1 LTDDRCRYTVTT
13 SVFFLLQMKGCLPV
27 PEKLPK
33 LTDPEFEIMKIV
45 WERGKVTIN
54 EVLETI
60 NSRKKRNLRRT
71 TIQVQMK
78 RLEEK
83 GWLIHQEEGR
93 NFLYEST
100 RGREE
105 VSREITS
112 DIKRRIFDGS
122 YANLVK
128 ALFQGSDIT
137 GDEIK
142 RIRKILDDYEGK

>member
-1 LTDDRCRYTVTT
+1 
-13 SVFFLLQMKGCLPV
+13 MPV
-27 PEKLPK
+27 PDKLPK

-45 WERGKVTIN
+45 WDRGNVTIN
-54 EVLETI
+54 EVLDAV
-60 NSRKKRNLRRT
+60 NSRNNRDLRRT

-83 GWLIHQEEGR
+83 GWLTHREEGR
-93 NFLYEST
+93 NFLYQAT

-112 DIKRRIFDGS
+112 DLKKRIFDGS
-122 YANLVK
+122 YANMVK
-128 ALFQGSDIT
+128 ALFQGSEVT
-137 GDEIK
+137 SDEIK

>member
-1 LTDDRCRYTVTT
+1 MD
-13 SVFFLLQMKGCLPV
+13 
-27 PEKLPK
+27 EKLAK

-45 WERGKVTIN
+45 WDRGKATIN
-54 EVLETI
+54 EVLDAV
-60 NSRKKRNLRRT
+60 NSLNNRNLKRT

-83 GWLIHQEEGR
+83 GWLTHHEEGR
-93 NFLYEST
+93 NFIYQST
-100 RGREE
+100 RDREE

-112 DIKRRIFDGS
+112 DIKKRIFDGS

-128 ALFQGSDIT
+128 ALFHGSDVT
-137 GDEIK
+137 TDEIK

>member
-1 LTDDRCRYTVTT
+1 MPD
-13 SVFFLLQMKGCLPV
+13 
-27 PEKLPK
+27 KLPK

-45 WERGKVTIN
+45 WDRGNVTIN
-54 EVLETI
+54 EVLEAV
-60 NSRKKRNLRRT
+60 NSRNSRDLRRT

-83 GWLIHQEEGR
+83 GWLIHKEDGR
-93 NFLYEST
+93 NFLYQST

-112 DIKRRIFDGS
+112 DLKKRIFDGS
-122 YANLVK
+122 YANMVK
-128 ALFQGSDIT
+128 ALFQGSDVT
-137 GDEIK
+137 SDEIK

>member
-1 LTDDRCRYTVTT
+1 MSD
-13 SVFFLLQMKGCLPV
+13 
-27 PEKLPK
+27 KLPK
-33 LTDPEFEIMKIV
+33 LTDHEFEIMKIV
-45 WERGKVTIN
+45 WDRGQVTIN
-54 EVLETI
+54 EVLDVV
-60 NSRKKRNLRRT
+60 NSVHKRSLKRT

-83 GWLIHQEEGR
+83 GWLIHHEEGR

-128 ALFQGSDIT
+128 ALFQGSDVT

>member
-1 LTDDRCRYTVTT
+1 MPD
-13 SVFFLLQMKGCLPV
+13 
-27 PEKLPK
+27 KLPK

-45 WERGKVTIN
+45 WDRGKVTIN
-54 EVLETI
+54 EVLDAV
-60 NSRKKRNLRRT
+60 NSLHNRDLKRT

-83 GWLIHQEEGR
+83 GWLVHHEDGR
-93 NFLYEST
+93 NYLYEST

-112 DIKRRIFDGS
+112 DIKKRIFDGS

-128 ALFQGSDIT
+128 SLFQGSDVT
-137 GDEIK
+137 SDEIK

>member
-1 LTDDRCRYTVTT
+1 MPD
-13 SVFFLLQMKGCLPV
+13 
-27 PEKLPK
+27 KLPK

-45 WERGKVTIN
+45 WDRGNVTIN
-54 EVLETI
+54 EVLETV
-60 NSRKKRNLRRT
+60 NSKNNRDLRRT

-83 GWLIHQEEGR
+83 GWLTHREEGR
-93 NFLYEST
+93 NFLYQAT

-112 DIKRRIFDGS
+112 DLKKRIFDGS
-122 YANLVK
+122 YANMVK
-128 ALFQGSDIT
+128 ALFQGSDVNS
-137 GDEIK
+137 DEIK

>member
-1 LTDDRCRYTVTT
+1 M
-13 SVFFLLQMKGCLPV
+13 S
-27 PEKLPK
+27 EKLAK

-45 WERGKVTIN
+45 WGRGKVTIN
-54 EVLETI
+54 EVLDAV
-60 NSRKKRNLRRT
+60 NSIHNRDLKRT

-83 GWLIHQEEGR
+83 GWLTHEEDGR
-93 NFLYEST
+93 NFLYQST
-100 RGREE
+100 RDREE

-112 DIKRRIFDGS
+112 DLKKRIFDGS

-128 ALFQGSDIT
+128 ALFHGSDVT
-137 GDEIK
+137 SDEIE

>member
-1 LTDDRCRYTVTT
+1 M
-13 SVFFLLQMKGCLPV
+13 SK
-27 PEKLPK
+27 KLAK

-45 WERGKVTIN
+45 WDRGKVTIN
-54 EVLETI
+54 EVLDAV
-60 NSRKKRNLRRT
+60 NSLHNRNLRRT

-83 GWLIHQEEGR
+83 GWLTHREEGR
-93 NFLYEST
+93 VFLYEST

-112 DIKRRIFDGS
+112 DIKKRIFDGS

-128 ALFQGSDIT
+128 ALFQGADVT
-137 GDEIK
+137 KDEIK

>member
-1 LTDDRCRYTVTT
+1 MSD
-13 SVFFLLQMKGCLPV
+13 
-27 PEKLPK
+27 KLPK

-45 WERGKVTIN
+45 WDRGKVTIN
-54 EVLETI
+54 EVLDAV
-60 NSRKKRNLRRT
+60 NSLHNRDLKRT

-83 GWLIHQEEGR
+83 GWLVHREDSR
-93 NFLYEST
+93 NYIYEAT

-112 DIKRRIFDGS
+112 DIKKRIFDGS
-122 YANLVK
+122 YASLVK
-128 ALFQGSDIT
+128 SLFQGSDVT
-137 GDEIK
+137 SDEIK

>member
-1 LTDDRCRYTVTT
+1 MSD
-13 SVFFLLQMKGCLPV
+13 
-27 PEKLPK
+27 KLPK

-45 WERGKVTIN
+45 WDRGQVTIN
-54 EVLETI
+54 EVMDAI
-60 NSRKKRNLRRT
+60 NSMHNRDLKRT

-83 GWLIHQEEGR
+83 GWLIHKEEGR
-93 NFLYEST
+93 NFIYQST

-112 DIKRRIFDGS
+112 DIKKRIFDGS

-128 ALFQGSDIT
+128 ALFHGSNVT